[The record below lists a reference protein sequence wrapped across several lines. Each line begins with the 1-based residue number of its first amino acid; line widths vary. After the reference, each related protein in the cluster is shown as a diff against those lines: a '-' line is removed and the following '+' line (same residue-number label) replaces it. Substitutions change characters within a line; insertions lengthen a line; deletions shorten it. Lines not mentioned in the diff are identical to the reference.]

1 MEQTEEL
8 VWTGSPSQVLNLP
21 VYIVCALLC
30 WLIVP
35 IFYAIWKWLVLQNIR
50 YELTT
55 ERLKLRAGRAQQAA
69 RRDRAL
75 PGARLQPRAAA
86 LPEALRAVEHH
97 AGHGR
102 PVAAGASCCARSTTG
117 EFVLEQLRKY
127 VEECRVKKRVLPL
140 DLEQP

>member
-35 IFYAIWKWLVLQNIR
+35 IFYAIWKWLVLKNIR

-55 ERLKLRAGRAQQAA
+55 ERLKLREGVLNKRLDEIELY
-69 RRDRAL
+69 RVRDYSL
-75 PGARLQPRAAA
+75 EQPLVLRLFGLSNITLRAAD
-86 LPEALRAVEHH
+86 PSQPVVVLRAIKN
-97 AGHGR
+97 
-102 PVAAGASCCARSTTG
+102 G

-127 VEECRVKKRVLPL
+127 VEAARVKKRVLPV

>member
-35 IFYAIWKWLVLQNIR
+35 IFYAIWKWLVLRNIR

-55 ERLKLRAGRAQQAA
+55 ERLKLREGVLNKRLDEIELY
-69 RRDRAL
+69 RVRDYSL
-75 PGARLQPRAAA
+75 EQPLVLRLFGLSTITLRAAD
-86 LPEALRAVEHH
+86 PSQPVVVLRAIKN
-97 AGHGR
+97 
-102 PVAAGASCCARSTTG
+102 G

-127 VEECRVKKRVLPL
+127 VEAARVKKRVLPL